1 MHSSL
6 PNSPSKSKGGQ
17 TGILYLVAT
26 PIGNRADI
34 TQRALDCLRD
44 ADLIACEDTRVSKPF
59 LQHYAISTKCI
70 AYHAHNE
77 RKASEQLIAQLQQGT
92 NIALISDAGSPLIS
106 DPGAVIVREAR
117 AAGITVTP
125 IPGPSAIIAALSAS
139 GLCDGP
145 FYFAGFLPRDS
156 KPREAAIR
164 QLHAL
169 TCSCVLYEAPHR
181 LEKTL
186 GALAAIMPDRHICLA
201 RELTKKFESFYHGT
215 VTELAEYIAANP
227 VKGECVLV
235 LDSQSAV
242 EDTEALADDML
253 RDALSRLPATK
264 AAAEVAAATG
274 KPRKELY
281 ARALELKNHAK
292 QAT

>member
-1 MHSSL
+1 MTTPLTDSL
-6 PNSPSKSKGGQ
+6 SKSKNTQAG
-17 TGILYLVAT
+17 TLYLVAT

-59 LQHYAISTKCI
+59 LAHYTISTKCI

-77 RKASEQLIAQLQQGT
+77 RKASEQLIVELQNGK

-106 DPGAVIVREAR
+106 DPGAILVQEAR
-117 AAGITVTP
+117 QAGITVTP

-145 FYFAGFLPRDS
+145 FYFAGFLPRET
-156 KPREAAIR
+156 KPRDAAIR

-169 TCSCVLYEAPHR
+169 SCSCVLYEAPHR

-186 GALAAIMPDRHICLA
+186 SALAEIMPKRAICLA
-201 RELTKKFESFYHGT
+201 RELTKRYESFYHGS
-215 VTELAEYIAANP
+215 VQELADFIAQTP

-235 LDSQSAV
+235 LGAQDV
-242 EDTEALADDML
+242 EEDVESIANTML
-253 RDALSRLPATK
+253 QDALTRLPATK
-264 AAAEVAAATG
+264 AAAEVATATG
-274 KPRKELY
+274 LPRKELY
-281 ARALELKNHAK
+281 ARAIALKNHGDAS
-292 QAT
+292 

>member
-1 MHSSL
+1 MPQPLADSHT
-6 PNSPSKSKGGQ
+6 KSKNAARG
-17 TGILYLVAT
+17 TLYLVAT
-26 PIGNRADI
+26 PIGNRRDI

-44 ADLIACEDTRVSKPF
+44 VDLIACEDTRVSKPF
-59 LQHYAISTKCI
+59 LQHYAIHTPCM

-77 RKASEQLIAQLQQGT
+77 KMASEKLMEQLQQGT

-106 DPGAVIVREAR
+106 DPGAVMVREAC

-145 FYFAGFLPRDS
+145 FYFAGFLPRET
-156 KPREAAIR
+156 KPRDAAIR
-164 QLHAL
+164 QLQAL
-169 TCSCVLYEAPHR
+169 SCACVLYEAPHR
-181 LEKTL
+181 LDKTL
-186 GALAAIMPDRHICLA
+186 AALARMMPMRAACLA
-201 RELTKKFESFYHGT
+201 RELTKKFERFYEGT
-215 VTELAEYIAANP
+215 LSELAAHIATNP

-235 LDSQSAV
+235 LGGQQIAEDV
-242 EDTEALADDML
+242 ELLADDML
-253 RDALSRLPATK
+253 RDALKRLPATK

-281 ARALELKNHAK
+281 ARALELKAHAE
-292 QAT
+292 